1 MNEPNSPIFLAA
13 PSVSLVVAIRD
24 ILVLFNW
31 SVNSDG
37 SGRISCHTSL
47 NLNNSLAASLVV
59 TEPSFTPAD
68 KCVIRPR
75 KSSIILL
82 YKSTCTLA
90 PSTSKTSLVAPVLAA
105 S

>member
-1 MNEPNSPIFLAA
+1 MSTNAA
-13 PSVSLVVAIRD
+13 PNLAID
-24 ILVLFNW
+24 V
-31 SVNSDG
+31 
-37 SGRISCHTSL
+37 
-47 NLNNSLAASLVV
+47 AASFVV
-59 TEPSFTPAD
+59 TEPDFTPAD
-68 KCVIRPR
+68 KVEIVAR